1 VKILLISGIYP
12 PDDGGPAKFVPQ
24 FANYL
29 ISQGHKVK
37 VITLTDSKR
46 SKNEFPYPVRF
57 INRSLTR
64 PLRMILTTK
73 YIFLSSIRSDLI
85 FANGLYEETGVAT
98 IFESILSFR
107 HSHNIQFGRSDVY
120 IICKLKP
127 TTKTSDL
134 AKVKID
140 NEIADAKWYFAAI
153 ATHSYPRNTH
163 SLIHL
168 IVGST
173 STNTSRLISIR

>member
-1 VKILLISGIYP
+1 MYSLPYQGVGGCVISDDNKILVVKERKNADIVGWKLP
-12 PDDGGPAKFVPQ
+12 GGLVNLGEEFSDA
-24 FANYL
+24 
-29 ISQGHKVK
+29 VK
-37 VITLTDSKR
+37 REI
-46 SKNEFPYPVRF
+46 
-57 INRSLTR
+57 
-64 PLRMILTTK
+64 
-73 YIFLSSIRSDLI
+73 
-85 FANGLYEETGVAT
+85 YEETGVAT

-134 AKVKID
+134 AKVKVD
-140 NEIADAKWYFAAI
+140 NEIADAKWYFAVI
-153 ATHSYPRNTH
+153 ATHSYPRNIY

>member
-1 VKILLISGIYP
+1 MVKERKNADIVGWKLP
-12 PDDGGPAKFVPQ
+12 GGLVNLGEEFSDA
-24 FANYL
+24 
-29 ISQGHKVK
+29 VK
-37 VITLTDSKR
+37 REV
-46 SKNEFPYPVRF
+46 
-57 INRSLTR
+57 
-64 PLRMILTTK
+64 
-73 YIFLSSIRSDLI
+73 
-85 FANGLYEETGVAT
+85 YEETGVAT

-153 ATHSYPRNTH
+153 ATHSYPHNTH